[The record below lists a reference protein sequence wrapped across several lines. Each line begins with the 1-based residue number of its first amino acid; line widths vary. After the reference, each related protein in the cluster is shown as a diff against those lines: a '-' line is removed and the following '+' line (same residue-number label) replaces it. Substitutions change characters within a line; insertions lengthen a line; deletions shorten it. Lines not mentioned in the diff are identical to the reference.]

1 MTELIKRKLQDEI
14 DALEHE
20 LIHELPKEIKKAA
33 ALGDLSENAEYHM
46 AKQRQEFVKARVR
59 QLGRRLA
66 DLSMVNMN
74 NIPKDKVGLGST
86 VTIFDGTKNEEME
99 YQLVTSEESD
109 VIAGKISTT
118 SPIGRAL
125 LNKKVGDTATVVT
138 PGGSREM
145 EILKLSTMHDLAE
158 AKLAELEAEPERE
171 TE

>member
-1 MTELIKRKLQDEI
+1 MTDAIKRKLRDEI
-14 DALEHE
+14 EALEHE

-74 NIPKDKVGLGST
+74 NIPRDKVGLGST
-86 VTIFDGTKNEEME
+86 VKVFDGTKNEEME
-99 YQLVTSEESD
+99 YNIVTSEESD
-109 VIAGKISTT
+109 VANGKISTN

-138 PGGSREM
+138 PNGSREL
-145 EILKLSTMHDLAE
+145 EILTLSTIHDVAPAE
-158 AKLAELEAEPERE
+158 
-171 TE
+171 

>member
-1 MTELIKRKLQDEI
+1 MTEQIKKKLQEEI
-14 DALEHE
+14 ATLEHE
-20 LIHELPKEIKKAA
+20 LSHELPKELKKAV

-46 AKQRQEFVKARVR
+46 AKQRQEVVKARIR

-66 DLSMVNMN
+66 DLSLINMN

-86 VTIFDGTKNEEME
+86 VKVYDSVKEEEIE
-99 YQLVTSEESD
+99 YKLVTSEETD
-109 VIAGKISTT
+109 VGSGKISTT

-125 LNKKVGDTATVVT
+125 LNKKVGDTAMVVT

-158 AKLAELEAEPERE
+158 AELDMESKPKSE
-171 TE
+171 

>member
-1 MTELIKRKLQDEI
+1 MTELIKKKLKEEI

-46 AKQRQEFVKARVR
+46 AKQRQEFVKQRVR

-74 NIPKDKVGLGST
+74 NIPRDKVGLGST
-86 VTIFDGTKNEEME
+86 VKVFDNTKNQEVE
-99 YQLVTSEESD
+99 YKLVTSEESD
-109 VIAGKISTT
+109 VVTGKISTT

-125 LNKKVGDTATVVT
+125 LNKKVGDTAMVVT

-158 AKLAELEAEPERE
+158 AKLEMESKPKSE
-171 TE
+171 